1 MSPTPDSKP
10 LKTQKKTD
18 EKTSKKPIGAPK
30 MDYAS
35 GLKVEQVLDM
45 LKKKSFAETSWGE

>member
-10 LKTQKKTD
+10 VKTQKKTD

-30 MDYAS
+30 IDYAS